1 MNRTPLITLG
11 LTITALILL
20 GVLFVFGSRRV
31 ESLSRQV
38 SDVARR
44 LTSVESVYDTSECTL
59 TATEDGACDVGE
71 GRSMLLGTMDADG
84 EVRAL
89 VLRAK
94 DGTETHVGRLGR
106 DATYVRTKQE
116 DGSPEGFLSDSKEG
130 TVEIYAADPKLNP
143 LDRDER
149 LPVMVRHI
157 FAVTTS
163 TTP

>member
-1 MNRTPLITLG
+1 MNRTPLIAITLA
-11 LTITALILL
+11 ITTLVLL
-20 GVLFVFGSRRV
+20 VVLFVVGSRRV
-31 ESLSRQV
+31 ESIARQV
-38 SDVARR
+38 SDVSRR
-44 LTSVESVYDTSECTL
+44 VTSVESVYDTSECTL

-71 GRSMLLGTMDADG
+71 GRSMFLGAMDVDG
-84 EVRAL
+84 EVRSL

-94 DGTETHVGRLGR
+94 DGTETHIGKLGR

-149 LPVMVRHI
+149 LPVMVKHI
-157 FAVTTS
+157 FAVATS
-163 TTP
+163 TAP